1 MEKKPFLTES
11 MAQDII
17 QDVPTPFH
25 VYDEKGIRENARRIN
40 KAFSWNKGFREYFAV
55 KALPNPIIL
64 QILKEEG
71 CGVDCS
77 SLTELMLSE
86 VCGFTGSDI
95 MFSSNQTPVEDMKKA
110 YELGA
115 YINLDDA
122 TMVDFLDRVA
132 GVPENIFCRYNPGGY
147 FQLGTSIMDNPGDAK
162 YGMTHDQIIEAF
174 KILKSK
180 GVKHFGIHSFLASN
194 TVSNEYYPTL
204 AKILFELAVELR
216 DKTGADIKFVNL
228 SGGVGVAYKPDQ
240 EPNDIAVIG
249 EGVHKVYDEVLGA
262 AGMGD
267 VAIYTELGR
276 FMLAPYGCLVTKAI
290 HEKHIYKE
298 YIGVDACAS
307 NLMRPA
313 IYGAYHHITVAG
325 KEDAPCDHKYD
336 VTGSLCE
343 NSDKFA
349 IDRMLPKIDMGDYLI
364 IHDTG
369 AHGFSMGY
377 QYNGKLRSAELLLK
391 EDGSVQMIRRAE
403 TIKDYYATF
412 DFCDALDKLNLK

>member
-1 MEKKPFLTES
+1 MSEKKTFVTLEQLKEIDKTY
-11 MAQDII
+11 
-17 QDVPTPFH
+17 PTPYH
-25 VYDEKGIRENARRIN
+25 LYDEKGIRDNAKRL
-40 KAFSWNKGFREYFAV
+40 KEAFAWNKGYREYFAV
-55 KALPNPIIL
+55 KATPNPYIL
-64 QILKEEG
+64 NILKEYG
-71 CGVDCS
+71 CGVDCAS
-77 SLTELMLSE
+77 ETELMMAYALDYKPGE
-86 VCGFTGSDI
+86 I
-95 MFSSNQTPVEDMKKA
+95 MFSSNDTPAEEYA
-110 YELGA
+110 YANEIGA
-115 YINLDDA
+115 TINLDDI
-122 TMVDFLDRVA
+122 THIEFLDKILD
-132 GVPENIFCRYNPGGY
+132 GKFPE
-147 FQLGTSIMDNPGDAK
+147 T
-162 YGMTHDQIIEAF
+162 MTHDQIIEAF

-216 DKTGADIKFVNL
+216 DKTGADIKFINL

-240 EPNDIAVIG
+240 TPNDIAVIG
-249 EGVHKVYDEVLGA
+249 AGVHKVYDEILTA

-276 FMLAPYGCLVTKAI
+276 FMLAPYGCVVTKAI

-298 YIGVDACAS
+298 YIGVDACAV

-325 KEDAPCDHKYD
+325 KENEPCDHKYD

-369 AHGFSMGY
+369 AHGYSMGY

-403 TIKDYYATF
+403 TPKDYFATF
-412 DFCDALDKLNLK
+412 DFCDKLDKLNLN